1 MCYDLISLLIIL
13 FCFQISLSK
22 VRYLVL
28 DEADRL
34 LDLGFEPEIRRLI
47 ERPELPAKELRQTL
61 MFSATFPMVLQELA
75 RNYMHKT
82 YALVAI
88 DLIGSANKCITQEF
102 VEVGHIENF
111 SIDTCILLL
120 IIGGK

>member
-1 MCYDLISLLIIL
+1 M
-13 FCFQISLSK
+13 
-22 VRYLVL
+22 L

-61 MFSATFPMVLQELA
+61 MFSATFPVGVQELA
-75 RNYMHKT
+75 RKYMRNT

-102 VEVGHIENF
+102 IEV
-111 SIDTCILLL
+111 
-120 IIGGK
+120 